1 MTQRDFAGKVVLITG
16 AAGGLGRALA
26 RSFAADGARIAVLD
40 RDASGAEALAAE
52 LRSQARH
59 ALSLACDVTDAAACE
74 RAAAVVIEAWGAIDV
89 LINNAGIT
97 HRSAYRRTD
106 PAVTRRV
113 MEVNFFGAVNC
124 TRAALAALTE
134 SRGLIIVVSSVAGF
148 APLIAR
154 TGYAAAKHALHGFF
168 DSLRT
173 ELAEDGVGVLLVCP
187 LLYRHRHRQERARR
201 RRPAGAPQP
210 ADRGLARAPGCGCRR
225 GAACSQERQAPAAA
239 RAHGETRLVG
249 EPARAAL
256 LRAGHGAAAARGDVR
271 GVARIGASGPRRPRF
286 AAITCSGRSLHP

>member
-26 RSFAADGARIAVLD
+26 RSFGADGARIAVLD

-52 LRSQARH
+52 LRSQARQ

-74 RAAAVVIEAWGAIDV
+74 RAAAAVIEAWGAIDV

-187 LLYRHRHRQERARR
+187 SFIDTGIDKNALGGDGRPARHSQQIAGSRAR
-201 RRPAGAPQP
+201 PDAV
-210 ADRGLARAPGCGCRR
+210 
-225 GAACSQERQAPAAA
+225 AAEV
-239 RAHGETRLVG
+239 L
-249 EPARAAL
+249 RAAKSGRRL
-256 LRAGHGAAAARGDVR
+256 LLPGRTAKLAWWVSRLAPRYYARVMARRLRAEMYGG
-271 GVARIGASGPRRPRF
+271 
-286 AAITCSGRSLHP
+286 